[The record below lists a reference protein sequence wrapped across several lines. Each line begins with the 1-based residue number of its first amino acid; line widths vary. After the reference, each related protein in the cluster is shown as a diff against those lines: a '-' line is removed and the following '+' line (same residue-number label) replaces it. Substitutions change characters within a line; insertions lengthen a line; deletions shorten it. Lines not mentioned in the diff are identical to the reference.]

1 MSSGLTRAGAVM
13 EGGNELAGENNVP
26 SSAEEGWRVAPGW
39 CWSRNMMELDQHHPY
54 LDSSVK
60 REHFSVP
67 PLYEVPD
74 PVSASPAKVAVD

>member
-1 MSSGLTRAGAVM
+1 M
-13 EGGNELAGENNVP
+13 EF
-26 SSAEEGWRVAPGW
+26 
-39 CWSRNMMELDQHHPY
+39 DQHHPY